1 MYLRKLLQTICLPVL
16 LLFSVVVFAQ
26 TKTVTGRVTDATGK
40 AVSGASVIIKG
51 QARGVM
57 TSEDGTY
64 SIPVPANATSIIVS
78 SVGFTPQEIS
88 IAGKTTV
95 DATLQSTAANMNEV
109 VVVAYGTRRRG
120 DLTASVT
127 SISAKDFQKGQ
138 VSSSEQLLQGKV
150 AGLQVTSGGG
160 SAGGGSRIRIRGGAS
175 LNASNDPLVVIDGVP
190 TEGNSIAGSSNVLN
204 TINPNDIESISVLKD
219 ASATALYGSRAS
231 NGVLIITTK
240 KGAAGKLRFNFNTRA
255 SVGIIGKKV
264 AVLTGD
270 QVRAIINA
278 DAVATG
284 NNTYKA
290 LLGTANTDWQD
301 QIYQKAFG
309 SDNNL
314 SAAGTYANVPY
325 RISLGYL
332 SQDGILKTDHFNR
345 VTSTLNL
352 SPKFFTNHLTANIA
366 AKFSRTGNRFA
377 DGGAVGNAINYDPT
391 QPVYTKN
398 RFGGYY
404 EWLQP
409 NGLPIDLSNR
419 NPLALLELRDNRSNV
434 NRFIG
439 NVQLDYKLH
448 FLPDLHV
455 LLNLG
460 MDRIHGEGHDFQDS
474 AMATVYKTGGRRV
487 PFYQQTQTN
496 TLADISL
503 TYAKELPALKS
514 KFDALLLHSYQD
526 FTTDVY
532 NYPAFSY
539 RAIADPNKPGK
550 KDTIQGSEPT
560 FATDKP
566 QFRLE
571 SYLAR
576 VNLTVYNN
584 FLLTG
589 SLRRD
594 ASSRFAPEN
603 RVGYFPA
610 AAVAVKLR
618 ELVFGNV
625 RPISDLKLRFSWGQT
640 GQQNTGSDYYG
651 YLPRYARST
660 GTAQY
665 QFGNNFYS
673 FLRPGAYD
681 RDRRWE
687 STTTTNLGLDFGF
700 FGNRISG
707 SVDLYKKKTKD
718 LLSVVPV
725 APGTNFDIQLL
736 TNVGNMENRGVE
748 FTLNTNV
755 VRNRNFSWDL
765 NFNATV
771 NETKITN
778 LLQYPDPSF
787 KGIDVSGIGG
797 GTGNKIG
804 KYIVGEAPY
813 SFFVF
818 KQIYDRLGKPIEGL
832 YEDVNRDGVVD
843 DNDRYLYKKPAPDAL
858 IGAST
863 QFTYKKL
870 TLSAAGHASL
880 GNYLY
885 NNYFSNAG
893 VLNSIKN
900 PLNFIGNATVNYL
913 ESGFLNN
920 RYLTDYYIE
929 NASFFRLDH
938 ISVDYNLGRVTKNLS
953 GVRIGASVQNVFVV
967 TKYKGL
973 DPENSNDTGTDNNIY
988 PRPRTYSLSVNL
1000 DF

>member
-1 MYLRKLLQTICLPVL
+1 MYLRKLLQTTCLPVL
-16 LLFSVVVFAQ
+16 LLLSIVAFAQ
-26 TKTVTGRVTDATGK
+26 NKTITGRVTDASGK
-40 AVSGASVIIKG
+40 AVSGASVVVKG
-51 QARGVM
+51 QSRGVV
-57 TSEDGTY
+57 TAEDGTY
-64 SIPVPANATSIIVS
+64 TITVPANATTLTVS
-78 SVGFTPQEIS
+78 SVSFGAQEVA
-88 IAGKTTV
+88 IAGRTTADV
-95 DATLQSTAANMNEV
+95 TLQSTVANLNEV

-127 SISAKDFQKGQ
+127 SVSSKDFQKGQ
-138 VSSSEQLLQGKV
+138 ISSSEQLLQGKV

-175 LNASNDPLVVIDGVP
+175 LNASNDPLIVIDGVP
-190 TEGNSIAGSSNVLN
+190 VEGNGIAGSSNLLN

-240 KGAAGKLRFNFNTRA
+240 KGAAGKVRFNFNTRA
-255 SVGIIGKKV
+255 SIGQVAKKV

-270 QVRAIINA
+270 QVRQIINA
-278 DAVATG
+278 DAAATG
-284 NNTYKA
+284 NNTYKN
-290 LLGTANTDWQD
+290 LLGAANTDWQD
-301 QIYQKAFG
+301 VIYQKAFG
-309 SDNNL
+309 TDNNL
-314 SAAGTYANVPY
+314 SASGTYANVPY
-325 RISLGYL
+325 RVSLGYL
-332 SQDGILKTDHFNR
+332 TQDGILKTDHFNR
-345 VTSTLNL
+345 LSSSLNL

-377 DGGAVGNAINYDPT
+377 DGGAVGNAINFDPT
-391 QPVYTKN
+391 QPVYAKN

-404 EWLQP
+404 EWLQA

-460 MDRIHGEGHDFQDS
+460 MDHIHGEGHDFQDS
-474 AMATVYKTGGRRV
+474 AMATVYKTGGYRV
-487 PFYQQTQTN
+487 PFYQQTQKN
-496 TLADISL
+496 TLADLSL
-503 TYAKELPALKS
+503 TYAKELPSLKS
-514 KFDALLLHSYQD
+514 KFDVLLLHSYQA
-526 FTTDVY
+526 FETDVY

-539 RAIADPNKPGK
+539 RAVADPAHPER
-550 KDTIQGSEPT
+550 KDTIATSIPT
-560 FATDKP
+560 FPTDKP
-566 QFRLE
+566 QYRLE
-571 SYLAR
+571 SYLGRINMTIA
-576 VNLTVYNN
+576 NN

-594 ASSRFAPEN
+594 ASSKFAPEN

-610 AAVAVKLR
+610 AAAAVKLR
-618 ELVFGNV
+618 ELVFANV
-625 RPISDLKLRFSWGQT
+625 RPVSDLKLRFSWGQT
-640 GQQNTGSDYYG
+640 GQQNIGDYYG
-651 YLPRYARST
+651 YLPRYSRST
-660 GTAQY
+660 STAQY
-665 QFGNNFYS
+665 QFGNTFYS

-681 RDRRWE
+681 RNRKWE
-687 STTTTNLGLDFGF
+687 TTTTTNLGLDFGF
-700 FGNRISG
+700 FSNRITG
-707 SVDLYKKKTKD
+707 SVDIYQKKTKD
-718 LLSVVPV
+718 LLSVIPV

-736 TNVGNMENRGVE
+736 TNVGNMENRGLE
-748 FTLNTNV
+748 FTLNTNI
-755 VRNRNFSWDL
+755 VRSKDFSWDL
-765 NFNATV
+765 NFNATF

-778 LLQYPDPSF
+778 LLQYPDPTF
-787 KGIDVSGIGG
+787 KGIDVSGISG
-797 GTGNKIG
+797 GTGNTIG
-804 KYIVGEAPY
+804 KFVVGQAPY
-813 SFFVF
+813 SFFVY
-818 KQIYDRLGKPIEGL
+818 KQIYDKSNRPIDGL
-832 YEDVNRDGVVD
+832 YEDVNRDGKVD

-863 QFTYKKL
+863 QVSYKKL
-870 TLSAAGHASL
+870 TLSSAAHGSF

-893 VLNSIKN
+893 VLRAVKN

-913 ESGFLNN
+913 ESGFVNN
-920 RYLTDYYIE
+920 QYLTDYYIE

-938 ISVDYNLGRVTKNLS
+938 ISVDYNLGRLTKSISNIR
-953 GVRIGASVQNVFVV
+953 VGASVQNVLVI

-973 DPENSNDTGTDNNIY
+973 DPENSSDSGIDNNIY

>member
-1 MYLRKLLQTICLPVL
+1 MPVL

>member
-1 MYLRKLLQTICLPVL
+1 
-16 LLFSVVVFAQ
+16 
-26 TKTVTGRVTDATGK
+26 
-40 AVSGASVIIKG
+40 
-51 QARGVM
+51 
-57 TSEDGTY
+57 
-64 SIPVPANATSIIVS
+64 
-78 SVGFTPQEIS
+78 
-88 IAGKTTV
+88 
-95 DATLQSTAANMNEV
+95 
-109 VVVAYGTRRRG
+109 
-120 DLTASVT
+120 
-127 SISAKDFQKGQ
+127 
-138 VSSSEQLLQGKV
+138 
-150 AGLQVTSGGG
+150 
-160 SAGGGSRIRIRGGAS
+160 
-175 LNASNDPLVVIDGVP
+175 
-190 TEGNSIAGSSNVLN
+190 
-204 TINPNDIESISVLKD
+204 

-240 KGAAGKLRFNFNTRA
+240 KGAAGKARFNFNTRA
-255 SVGIIGKKV
+255 SVGLVAKKV

-278 DAVATG
+278 DATATG
-284 NNTYKA
+284 NNTYKN

-301 QIYQKAFG
+301 VIYQQAFG
-309 SDNNL
+309 TDNNL
-314 SAAGTYANVPY
+314 SASGTYANVPY
-325 RISLGYL
+325 RVSLGYL
-332 SQDGILKTDHFNR
+332 TQDGILKTDHFNR
-345 VTSTLNL
+345 FSSALNL
-352 SPKFFTNHLTANIA
+352 SPKFFANHLTANIA

-377 DGGAVGNAINYDPT
+377 DGGAVGNAINFDPT

-398 RFGGYY
+398 NYGGYY
-404 EWLQP
+404 EWLQA
-409 NGLPIDLSNR
+409 NNKPIDLSNR

-460 MDRIHGEGHDFQDS
+460 MDRSHGEGHDFQDS
-474 AMATVYKTGGRRV
+474 ALATVYKTGGRKV
-487 PFYQQTQTN
+487 PFYQQTQN
-496 TLADISL
+496 NMLADISL
-503 TYAKELPALKS
+503 TYAKELPSLKS
-514 KFDALLLHSYQD
+514 KFDVLLLHSYQD
-526 FTTDVY
+526 FSWDVY

-539 RAIADPNKPGK
+539 RAIADPNTPKK
-550 KDTIQGSEPT
+550 KDTIQGSEPN

-571 SYLAR
+571 SYLGRINMTIA
-576 VNLTVYNN
+576 NN

-603 RVGYFPA
+603 RVGYYPA

-625 RPISDLKLRFSWGQT
+625 RPVSDLKLRFSWGQT
-640 GQQNTGSDYYG
+640 GQQNIGSDYYG

-660 GTAQY
+660 NTAQY
-665 QFGNNFYS
+665 QFGNTYYS

-681 RDRRWE
+681 RGRKWE
-687 STTTTNLGLDFGF
+687 TTVTTNLGLDFGF
-700 FGNRISG
+700 LGNRISG
-707 SVDLYKKKTKD
+707 SVDIYKKKTKD

-736 TNVGNMENRGVE
+736 TNVGNMENRGFE
-748 FTLNTNV
+748 FTLNANAI
-755 VRNRNFSWDL
+755 RSRNFSWDL
-765 NFNATV
+765 NFNATI
-771 NETKITN
+771 NEVKITN
-778 LLQYPDPSF
+778 LLQYPDPAF
-787 KGIDVSGIGG
+787 KGIDVSGISG
-797 GTGNKIG
+797 GTGNTIG
-804 KYIVGEAPY
+804 KFAIGSAPFSY
-813 SFFVF
+813 FVY
-818 KQIYDRLGKPIEGL
+818 KQIYDKLGKPIEGL
-832 YEDVNRDGVVD
+832 YEDTNRDGKVD

-870 TLSAAGHASL
+870 TLSTAGHGSF

-885 NNYFSNAG
+885 NNYFSNTG
-893 VLNSIKN
+893 VLKAIKN

-913 ESGFLNN
+913 EAGFINN
-920 RYLTDYYIE
+920 QYLSDYYIE

-938 ISVDYNLGRVTKNLS
+938 ISLDYNLGRVSSSLS
-953 GVRIGASVQNVFVV
+953 NVRVGASVQNVFVI

-973 DPENSNDTGTDNNIY
+973 DPENSSDAGIDNNIY